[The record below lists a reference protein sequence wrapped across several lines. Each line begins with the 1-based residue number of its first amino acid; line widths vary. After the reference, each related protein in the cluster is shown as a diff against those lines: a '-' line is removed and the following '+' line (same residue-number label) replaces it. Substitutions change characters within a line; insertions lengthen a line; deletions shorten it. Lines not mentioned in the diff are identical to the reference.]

1 MSNDENVKKMNP
13 QHAFYQVAV
22 VVEMEDPETGK
33 IKKMKELH
41 LVDGAS
47 PTDVETKVAHEM
59 EGTMWEWEIVAMTK
73 SKIQVVY

>member
-1 MSNDENVKKMNP
+1 MENTEIKQVKPNN
-13 QHAFYQVAV
+13 AFYQVAV

-33 IKKMKELH
+33 VKKLKEMH

-47 PTDVETKVAHEM
+47 PTDVETKVAKEM

-73 SKIQVVY
+73 SKIQIVY

>member
-1 MSNDENVKKMNP
+1 MNDNIKKMSP
-13 QHAFYQVAV
+13 AHAFYQVAV

-33 IKKMKELH
+33 VKKIKEMH
-41 LVDGAS
+41 LVDGVS
-47 PTDVETKVAHEM
+47 PTEVETKVAKEM

>member
-1 MSNDENVKKMNP
+1 MNENIKKMNP
-13 QHAFYQVAV
+13 AHAFYQVAV

-33 IKKMKELH
+33 VKKIKEMH
-41 LVDGAS
+41 LVDGVS
-47 PTDVETKVAHEM
+47 PTEVETKVAKEM